1 MLMRNSNEIHNYALT
16 RANIAPLQATTQTR
30 RSYVTVRC
38 KDRRHAVFE
47 CLRWRLNMARP
58 HAPPPPSECHAAPLQ
73 HLDTLADIATA
84 RAASEQT
91 HPLVGAVPFVAP
103 LPSSHRVTTT
113 GASIPECWWRPERRA
128 CAHRGHRQNVAP
140 HRALQH
146 LDALT
151 DVDHVR
157 AELLHALHQ
166 ARVLFEHNLPVVGDI
181 GDASC
186 RSRLQIKAGSSK

>member
-128 CAHRGHRQNVAP
+128 CAHRGHRQNVVRSSSMLCTRLVSSSNITFLLLGTPGMPAAAALCKSK
-140 HRALQH
+140 RAARSDWTTCTCSIL
-146 LDALT
+146 
-151 DVDHVR
+151 R
-157 AELLHALHQ
+157 ACHGH
-166 ARVLFEHNLPVVGDI
+166 
-181 GDASC
+181 C
-186 RSRLQIKAGSSK
+186 